1 MAFLAPLFALAA
13 LAAAPIV
20 LLYLLKMKRQRRLV
34 PSTLLWQE
42 TIKDLEANVP
52 FQRLRANLLLILQ
65 ILILLLLVL
74 ALMRPTLP
82 SNYRLSDR
90 SVLVVDVSGSM
101 LATDGGDESRFER
114 ALEVAGNLID
124 SLQEGQRMMILAGGR
139 MVTDGFVEQ
148 KSRLHNALDDIEA
161 LETESDCADG
171 LQLAHTA
178 LAVGQAGEVA
188 GEKGREKPGEGD
200 LEKAPAGLQGRIYLI
215 SDGAGLSLPTDLEDL
230 ADYLTYL
237 TVGSSGENAGI
248 IGLQFGRPSGSGD
261 RGQLFVNVANFG
273 EGERTMLVSLF
284 PRGEVSP
291 IDARDLSLA
300 GGQSSGVTFDR
311 EFPPGDYEVS
321 IDGSDALVLDDR
333 ARLVLGPNRPL
344 RVLLVSEG
352 SAPMHRFLEAA
363 NCEAS
368 RVAPGDYDPSDETV
382 DLYFFD
388 GFVPGIVP
396 RGRTAV
402 FLAPEK
408 GFGAFKPLGVLE
420 YPRILDWKR
429 GDPVMRLVSF
439 ADVRLAPQSAL
450 AFEPSARVTP
460 LVWSQDTTLI
470 GYEELSAYRHYCIGW
485 RLEMST
491 WPRTVGFVLFMGNII
506 EEARRVQQLGQALV
520 AKTGE
525 LWRFTSVK
533 PGETITVR
541 RPDGETCEVT
551 VGDDDVTADFSE
563 THKVGFYEAT
573 TSAGPAAF
581 ALNLSS
587 VRESKLAPLAELKG
601 AGGETIEGLSGLASG
616 TEEIWFWAALAALG
630 VLLLEWWVYHRRIG

>member
-20 LLYLLKMKRQRRLV
+20 LLYLLKMKRQRKLV

-65 ILILLLLVL
+65 MLALALLVL
-74 ALMRPTLP
+74 ALMRPTMP

-90 SVLVVDVSGSM
+90 NVLVVDVSGSM
-101 LATDGGDESRFER
+101 LATDGGDQSRFER
-114 ALEVAGNLID
+114 ALDLAGDLID
-124 SLQEGQRMMILAGGR
+124 SLEEGQRMMILAGGR

-148 KSRLHNALDDIEA
+148 KSRLRKALGRIEP
-161 LETESDCADG
+161 LEAESDCAEG

-178 LAVGQAGEVA
+178 LAVGQVGQGGQGKQAGN
-188 GEKGREKPGEGD
+188 GEGD
-200 LEKAPAGLQGRIYLI
+200 SSRSSRPGLLGRIYLI

-248 IGLQFGRPSGSGD
+248 TGLQFRRPAAGGD
-261 RGQLFVNVANFG
+261 RGQLFVNLANFG
-273 EGERTMLVSLF
+273 RRKRSLLVSLF
-284 PRGEVSP
+284 RRGEVSP

-311 EFPPGDYEVS
+311 EFPAGGYEVA
-321 IDGSDALVLDDR
+321 IDGDDALALDDR

-344 RVLLVSEG
+344 KALLVSQTGG
-352 SAPMHRFLEAA
+352 SLQRFLAAA

-368 RVAPGDYDPSDETV
+368 RVAPADYDPSDETI

-388 GFVPGIVP
+388 GFVPQVVP

-402 FLAPEK
+402 LLAPEK
-408 GFGAFKPLGVLE
+408 GFGFFKPLGVLE

-429 GDPVMRLVSF
+429 DDPVMRFVSF
-439 ADVRLAPQSAL
+439 ADVRLAPRSAL
-450 AFEPSARVTP
+450 AFESNVRITP
-460 LVWSQDTTLI
+460 LVWSQDTMLI
-470 GYEELSAYRHYCIGW
+470 GYEELSGCRHYCIGW

-491 WPRTVGFVLFMGNII
+491 WPRTVGFVLFMGNVV
-506 EEARRVQQLGQALV
+506 EEARRVQQLGRALV
-520 AKTGE
+520 GKTGQ
-525 LWRFTSVK
+525 LWRFTSLER
-533 PGETITVR
+533 GETIAVEC
-541 RPDGETCEVT
+541 PDGQVSRVT
-551 VGDDDVTADFSE
+551 ADDVTADFGE
-563 THKVGFYEAT
+563 TDKVGFYEAT
-573 TSAGPAAF
+573 TSAGPVVF

-587 VRESKLAPLAELKG
+587 VRESDLAPLAELKG
-601 AGGETIEGLSGLASG
+601 AGGEKIEGLSDLASG
-616 TEEIWFWAALAALG
+616 TEEIWSWAALAALG
-630 VLLLEWWVYHRRIG
+630 VLLLEWWVYHRRIA

>member
-20 LLYLLKMKRQRRLV
+20 LLYLLKMKRQQKLV

-114 ALEVAGNLID
+114 ALELAGDLID

-148 KSRLHNALDDIEA
+148 KSRLHNALEDIEA
-161 LETESDCADG
+161 LEAESDCAEG

-178 LAVGQAGEVA
+178 LAVGQAGQAVGA
-188 GEKGREKPGEGD
+188 KGEETPGQGGGD
-200 LEKAPAGLQGRIYLI
+200 QRKSRPGLQGRIYLI

-237 TVGSSGENAGI
+237 AVGSTGENAGI
-248 IGLQFGRPSGSGD
+248 IGLQFRRPADSGD
-261 RGQLFVNVANFG
+261 RGQLFVNVVNFG
-273 EGERTMLVSLF
+273 ERQRSMLVSLF

-291 IDARDLSLA
+291 IDAKDLSLK

-311 EFPPGDYEVS
+311 EFPPGGYEVS
-321 IDGSDALVLDDR
+321 IDGSDALALDDR

-344 RVLLVSEG
+344 KVLLVSEG
-352 SAPMHRFLEAA
+352 SAVLQRFLAAA

-368 RVAPGDYDPSDETV
+368 RVAPGAYDPSDEAV

-388 GFVPGIVP
+388 GFVPSIVP
-396 RGRTAV
+396 GGRTAV

-408 GFGAFKPLGVLE
+408 GFGALRPLGVLE

-429 GDPVMRLVSF
+429 DDPVMRFVSF

-525 LWRFTSVK
+525 LWRFTSVA
-533 PGETITVR
+533 PGESISVR
-541 RPDGETCEVT
+541 CPDGETSRVT
-551 VGDDDVTADFSE
+551 AQDVTADFSR

-573 TSAGPAAF
+573 TSAGPTAF
-581 ALNLSS
+581 ALNLASI
-587 VRESKLAPLAELKG
+587 RESKLAPLGALKG
-601 AGGETIEGLSGLASG
+601 AGGETIEGLSDLAGG